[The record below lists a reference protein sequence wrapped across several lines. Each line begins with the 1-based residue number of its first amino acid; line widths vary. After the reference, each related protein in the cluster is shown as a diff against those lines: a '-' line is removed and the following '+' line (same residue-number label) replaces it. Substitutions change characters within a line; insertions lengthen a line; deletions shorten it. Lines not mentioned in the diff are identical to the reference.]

1 VIRFEFHSIARSDVS
16 RIMDYYE
23 DAGGQEL
30 ADEFY
35 EELWSCINKA
45 VDSPEGYAIRER
57 DIRRVN
63 LERFPFHFLYRIV
76 DDRVRILVVRHH
88 RRRPSLGMQRR

>member
-1 VIRFEFHSIARSDVS
+1 MRLEFHPLARSDVS

-23 DAGGQEL
+23 DAGGSEI

-35 EELWSCINKA
+35 SELWSFLRKA
-45 VDSPEGYAIRER
+45 VNSPEGYAIRER

-63 LERFPFHFLYRIV
+63 LERFPFHFLFRIV

-88 RRRPSLGMQRR
+88 RRRPWLGLTRR

>member
-1 VIRFEFHSIARSDVS
+1 MRLEFHSLARADVS

-23 DAGGQEL
+23 DAGGQEI

-35 EELWSCINKA
+35 AELWSHINKA
-45 VDSPEGYAIRER
+45 VDSAEGYAIRER

-76 DDRVRILVVRHH
+76 DGRIRILAVRHN
-88 RRRPSLGMQRR
+88 RRRPSLGIRRR

>member
-1 VIRFEFHSIARSDVS
+1 MRLEFHPLARSDIS

-23 DAGGQEL
+23 DAGGPEI

-35 EELWSCINKA
+35 LELWSFLRKA
-45 VDSPEGYAIRER
+45 VNSSEGYAIRER

-63 LERFPFHFLYRIV
+63 LDRFPFHFLYRIV
-76 DDRVRILVVRHH
+76 GERVRILAVRHH
-88 RRRPSLGMQRR
+88 RRRPSLGTHRR

>member
-1 VIRFEFHSIARSDVS
+1 MRLEFHQLARSDVS

-35 EELWSCINKA
+35 TELWSYIDKA
-45 VDSPEGYAIRER
+45 VAAPEAYAIRER

-63 LERFPFHFLYRIV
+63 LDRFPFHFLYRVVENRI
-76 DDRVRILVVRHH
+76 RILAVRHH
-88 RRRPSLGMQRR
+88 RRRPSLGIRRR

>member
-1 VIRFEFHSIARSDVS
+1 MSPE
-16 RIMDYYE
+16 IMDYYE

-88 RRRPSLGMQRR
+88 RRRPSFGLHRR

>member
-1 VIRFEFHSIARSDVS
+1 MRLEFHSIARSDVS

-35 EELWSCINKA
+35 EELCRA
-45 VDSPEGYAIRER
+45 
-57 DIRRVN
+57 
-63 LERFPFHFLYRIV
+63 
-76 DDRVRILVVRHH
+76 
-88 RRRPSLGMQRR
+88 

>member
-1 VIRFEFHSIARSDVS
+1 MRLEFHPLARSDVS

-23 DAGGQEL
+23 DAGGPEI

-35 EELWSCINKA
+35 SELWSFLRKAIN
-45 VDSPEGYAIRER
+45 SPEGYAIRER

-63 LERFPFHFLYRIV
+63 LDRFPFHFLYRIV
-76 DDRVRILVVRHH
+76 GERVRILAVRHH
-88 RRRPSLGMQRR
+88 RRRPSLRTHRR

>member
-1 VIRFEFHSIARSDVS
+1 MRLEFHSIAGSDVS

-35 EELWSCINKA
+35 EELWNASALK
-45 VDSPEGYAIRER
+45 
-57 DIRRVN
+57 
-63 LERFPFHFLYRIV
+63 
-76 DDRVRILVVRHH
+76 
-88 RRRPSLGMQRR
+88 

>member
-1 VIRFEFHSIARSDVS
+1 MRLEFHSIAGSDVS

-45 VDSPEGYAIRER
+45 VDSPEGYAVRER

-76 DDRVRILVVRHH
+76 DDRIRILAVRHH
-88 RRRPSLGMQRR
+88 RRRPSLGMHRR

>member
-1 VIRFEFHSIARSDVS
+1 MRLEFHPLARSDVS

-23 DAGGQEL
+23 DAGGPEL

-35 EELWSCINKA
+35 AELWSHIDKA
-45 VDSPEGYAIRER
+45 RDSPEVYAIRTR

-63 LERFPFHFLYRIV
+63 LERFPFHFLFRIV
-76 DDRVRILVVRHH
+76 DDQVRILAVRHH
-88 RRRPSLGMQRR
+88 RRRPSLGMHRR